1 MGVVININSF
11 KKAENLIN
19 KLSYMSGSFD
29 LRQGRYIVN
38 AKSIMGILSLDLD
51 KPMEISSSNFSDEQM
66 KIILQDYID
75 ND

>member
-11 KKAENLIN
+11 KNVENLIR

-38 AKSIMGILSLDLD
+38 ARSIMGILSLNLD
-51 KPMEISSSNFSDEQM
+51 EPMEISASDFSDKDM
-66 KIILQDYID
+66 KIILHSYVN

>member
-11 KKAENLIN
+11 KNAENLIR

-38 AKSIMGILSLDLD
+38 AKSIMGILSLNLD
-51 KPMEISSSNFSDEQM
+51 EPMEISSNDFSDKDL
-66 KIILQDYID
+66 KIILHSYVN